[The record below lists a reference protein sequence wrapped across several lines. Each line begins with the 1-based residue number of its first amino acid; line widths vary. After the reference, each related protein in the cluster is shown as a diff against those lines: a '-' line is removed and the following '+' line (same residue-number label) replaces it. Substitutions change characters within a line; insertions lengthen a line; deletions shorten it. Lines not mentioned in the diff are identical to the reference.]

1 LNPLNLWFI
10 KPMSIALA
18 ILLLLQDGATP
29 LHWAA
34 HWNDLEAAERLIRTG
49 VDINAA
55 NEYGITP
62 LSLACTNGSALM
74 VEKLL
79 TAGANPNATLPTGET
94 ALMTCSWTGNAEA
107 VKLLLGRGADPNA
120 KEIRRGQTALMWA
133 LDQKHLEAARVL
145 MEHGVDVNARSKNG
159 FTPLLFAAKQG
170 DLEAV
175 RMLLKAG
182 AKVNDGT
189 PLRNRPAGRR
199 AAPSPDD
206 GDPDVP
212 DGITPLLIAT
222 VSGHEDVALFLL
234 ENGADPNAADG
245 TGATALHYSILNG
258 MAMIGAVSTKLAV
271 NNYVFR
277 PNMVTLIKALLSR
290 DAKPNPRL
298 VREPRLPGT
307 TPRFSLIG
315 STPFLFATASGDLDL
330 MRLLIRSGADPML
343 GTNEGTTPLMVASG
357 LGNFEDP
364 TEDQKKMG
372 LEAAKMLVGLG
383 ADVNARD
390 AYNWTALHGAAY
402 TGADSIAQF
411 LVEKGAKLNIK
422 DRFGQTPYSIAAGQI
437 GKYILDF
444 QKKPF
449 GPHPSTIAL
458 LLKLG
463 ADPTVAE
470 ILEHSEGA
478 AVH

>member
-1 LNPLNLWFI
+1 
-10 KPMSIALA
+10 MGTALT
-18 ILLLLQDGATP
+18 ILLFFQLGATP

-34 HWNDLEAAERLIRTG
+34 HWNDLETANRLIHEG
-49 VDINAA
+49 ANPNAA
-55 NEYGITP
+55 NEYGVTP
-62 LSLACTNGSALM
+62 LQLACENGSAAM

-79 TAGANPNATLPTGET
+79 SAGANPTETVMMTCAWTGNVDAVKLLVTRGANPNAKETG
-94 ALMTCSWTGNAEA
+94 
-107 VKLLLGRGADPNA
+107 
-120 KEIRRGQTALMWA
+120 RGQTALMWA
-133 LDQKHLEAARVL
+133 LDQKHLETARL
-145 MEHGVDVNARSKNG
+145 LIEHGADVNAHSKNG

-170 DLEAV
+170 DLETI
-175 RMLLKAG
+175 RMLLKAE

-189 PLRNRPAGRR
+189 PLKNRPAGRR
-199 AAPSPDD
+199 AVASDD
-206 GDPDVP
+206 GDPEVP
-212 DGITPLLIAT
+212 DGMTPLLMAT
-222 VSGHEDVALFLL
+222 VSGHEDVALLLL

-245 TGATALHYSILNG
+245 TGATALHYSILDG

-277 PNMVTLIKALLSR
+277 PNMMTLIKALLAHG
-290 DAKPNPRL
+290 AKPNPRL

-315 STPFLFATASGDLDL
+315 STPFMFAVASGDIEL
-330 MRLLIRSGADPML
+330 MKLLIQAGADPLM
-343 GTNEGTTPLMVASG
+343 GTTEGTTPLMVAAG

-372 LEAAKMLVGLG
+372 LEAAKMLVALG

-390 AYNWTALHGAAY
+390 SYNWTALHGAAY
-402 TGADSIAQF
+402 TGADSIVQF
-411 LVEKGAKLNIK
+411 LVETGATLNVK
-422 DRFGQTPYSIAAGQI
+422 DRFGQTPFSIASGQI

-458 LLKLG
+458 LRKLG
-463 ADPTVAE
+463 ADPNFAE

-478 AVH
+478 AVPPK

>member
-1 LNPLNLWFI
+1 
-10 KPMSIALA
+10 MGTALA
-18 ILLLLQDGATP
+18 IILLLQAAQPDGATL

-34 HWNDLEAAERLIRTG
+34 HWDDLGTADKLIRVG
-49 VDINAA
+49 ADPNAT

-62 LSLACTNGSALM
+62 LVLACENGSAAM
-74 VEKLL
+74 VGKLL
-79 TAGANPNATLPTGET
+79 FAGAKPTEP
-94 ALMTCSWTGNAEA
+94 ALMTCSWTGNPEA
-107 VKLLLGRGADPNA
+107 IKLLLDRGADPNA
-120 KEIRRGQTALMWA
+120 KEAPRGQTALMWA
-133 LDQKHLEAARVL
+133 LDQKHSDAARL
-145 MEHGVDVNARSKNG
+145 LIEHGADVNAHSKNG

-170 DLEAV
+170 DPDTV

-189 PLRNRPAGRR
+189 PLKNRPAVRR
-199 AAPSPDD
+199 AAPAADD

-212 DGITPLLIAT
+212 DSMTPLLMAT
-222 VSGHEDVALFLL
+222 ISGHEDVALLL
-234 ENGADPNAADG
+234 LGNGADPNAADG
-245 TGATALHYSILNG
+245 TGATALHYSILDG
-258 MAMIGAVSTKLAV
+258 IAMIGAVSTKLAV

-277 PNMVTLIKALLSR
+277 PNMTALIKALLAR
-290 DAKPNPRL
+290 GAKPNPRL

-315 STPFLFATASGDLDL
+315 SSPFLFAVASGDIEL
-330 MRLLIRSGADPML
+330 MRLLIQAGADPLL
-343 GTNEGTTPLMVASG
+343 GTTEGTTPLMVAAG

-372 LEAAKMLVGLG
+372 LDAAKMLVALG

-390 AYNWTALHGAAY
+390 SYNWTALHGAAY
-402 TGADSIAQF
+402 TGADGIVQF
-411 LVEKGAKLNIK
+411 LVEKGARLDIK
-422 DRFGQTPYSIAAGQI
+422 DRFGQTPFSIASGQI

-458 LLKLG
+458 LRKLG
-463 ADPTVAE
+463 ADPNFAE
-470 ILEHSEGA
+470 VLEHSEGS
-478 AVH
+478 AVPVK